1 MKTFCGRANPTTG
14 ALEWVEEDEDYD
26 YHQEIARSRYAD
38 MLHDKDRNMKYY
50 QGIRAAVS
58 RVKGR
63 GEKAIVLDIG
73 TGTGLLSMMAATAGA
88 DFCYAIEVFKPMAN
102 AAVKIVEKNGFRDK
116 IKVINKHST
125 EVTVGPDGDMQCR
138 ANILVTELF
147 DTELIG
153 EGALP
158 TYEHAHKYLVQEGC
172 EAVPHRATVYVQ
184 LVESRR
190 MWSWNKLFPVR
201 VEAEDGE
208 KIIVS
213 PSEMENCPGVP
224 SVCDIQLN
232 QMPSSD
238 FTILSEVVTMFSVDF
253 SKPVRSASTSY
264 RVQLEPVKSG
274 KAQIV
279 LSWWDIDMD
288 PSGTI
293 NCTMAPYW
301 VKPTSAFQWRDHW
314 MQCVYFLPHEEWV
327 LQGEKV
333 LLTACRDEYSVW
345 YTLRKAREEEE
356 NKADVRVESPVCRC
370 QAHLLW
376 NRPRF
381 GELNDQNRTRQYIK
395 SLMSV
400 LRTDSIC
407 LCISDGSL
415 LPVLAHYLGAEKVQ
429 YFLLGWFFFLPSV
442 LAWCFQTCHT
452 PVQSLFSDKQ
462 ERGSQCVEREVKLV
476 TLNTRKITVFT
487 LENSAVS
494 CSVMKKFFK
503 ANHLEDKIKI
513 VEARPEL
520 LTSSHLEDK
529 KISVLVGEPFFTTS
543 LLPWHNLYFW
553 YARTAVSEHL
563 ANDVTVLPQS
573 AALHMMVV
581 EFQDLW
587 RIRSPCGTC
596 EGFDVQTM
604 DDMIKNSLN
613 FRESKEAEPHPLWEY
628 PCKSLSDPQ
637 EVLLF
642 DFRKTVPQHCLSTEG
657 SVNLLRKGK
666 SHGAV
671 LWMEYHLTADIS
683 VSTGLMQI
691 SNEKGNCEWNPHCKQ
706 AVYFFSSVIESET
719 LAVLPTAVTYAINF
733 DTKTGEIA
741 MDFKLL

>member
-14 ALEWVEEDEDYD
+14 SMEWFEEDEDYD

-38 MLHDKDRNMKYY
+38 MLHDKDRNVKYY

-58 RVKGR
+58 RVKER

-73 TGTGLLSMMAATAGA
+73 TGTGLLSMMAASAGA
-88 DFCYAIEVFKPMAN
+88 DFCYAVEVFKPMAN
-102 AAVKIVEKNGFRDK
+102 AAVKIVEKNGFSDK

-158 TYEHAHKYLVQEGC
+158 TYEHAHKHLVQEGC

-184 LVESRR
+184 LVESKR

-201 VEAEDGE
+201 IEAEDGE

-232 QMPSSD
+232 QMPSGD
-238 FTILSEVVTMFSVDF
+238 FTILSD
-253 SKPVRSASTSY
+253 
-264 RVQLEPVKSG
+264 
-274 KAQIV
+274 V
-279 LSWWDIDMD
+279 LSLHTFMYIDASKSC
-288 PSGTI
+288 PFLLTSFLLLVYFS
-293 NCTMAPYW
+293 CTVHELIPK
-301 VKPTSAFQWRDHW
+301 VLFIKPFQWRDHW
-314 MQCVYFLPHEEWV
+314 MQCVYFLPNEEPV
-327 LQGEKV
+327 FQGENMY
-333 LLTACRDEYSVW
+333 LTAYRDEYSVW
-345 YTLRKAREEEE
+345 YKLQKAREE
-356 NKADVRVESPVCRC
+356 NKADVHVESPVCRC

-381 GELNDQNRTRQYIK
+381 GELNDQNRTCQYIK
-395 SLMSV
+395 SLTKV
-400 LRTDSIC
+400 LKTDSVC

-415 LPVLAHYLGAEKVQ
+415 LPVLAHYLGA
-429 YFLLGWFFFLPSV
+429 
-442 LAWCFQTCHT
+442 
-452 PVQSLFSDKQ
+452 KQ
-462 ERGSQCVEREVKLV
+462 
-476 TLNTRKITVFT
+476 VFT

-494 CSVMKKFFK
+494 CSVMGKFLK

-513 VEARPEL
+513 LEARPEL

-529 KISVLVGEPFFTTS
+529 KISVLLGEPFFTTS

-553 YARTAVSEHL
+553 YARTAVTRHL
-563 ANDVTVLPQS
+563 ASDVTVLPQS
-573 AALHMMVV
+573 ASLHVMIV

-637 EVLLF
+637 EVLIF
-642 DFRKTVPQHCLSTEG
+642 DFRRTVPQHCLSAEG
-657 SVNLLRKGK
+657 SLNLLRKGK

-683 VSTGLMQI
+683 ISTGLMQI
-691 SNEKGNCEWNPHCKQ
+691 SNDKGNCEWNPHCKQ

-719 LAVLPTAVTYAINF
+719 LTDLPSAVTYAINF
-733 DTKTGEIA
+733 NTKTGEIT

>member
-14 ALEWVEEDEDYD
+14 AMEWLEEDEDYD

-38 MLHDKDRNMKYY
+38 MLHDKDRNTKYY
-50 QGIRAAVS
+50 QGIRAAVC
-58 RVKGR
+58 RVKER
-63 GEKAIVLDIG
+63 GEKAVVLDIG
-73 TGTGLLSMMAATAGA
+73 TGTGLLSMMAASAGA

-102 AAVKIVEKNGFRDK
+102 AAVKIVEKNGFHDK

-125 EVTVGPDGDMQCR
+125 EVTVGPDGDMQHR

-190 MWSWNKLFPVR
+190 MWAWNKLFPIHVK
-201 VEAEDGE
+201 AEDGE

-238 FTILSEVVTMFSVDF
+238 FTVLSDVVTMFSVDF
-253 SKPVRSASTSY
+253 SKPVRSASTCY

-288 PSGTI
+288 PSGMI

-314 MQCVYFLPHEEWV
+314 MQCVYFLPCEEPV
-327 LQGEKV
+327 LQGEK
-333 LLTACRDEYSVW
+333 LYLTACRDAYSVW
-345 YTLRKAREEEE
+345 YKLQKDRGEEE
-356 NKADVRVESPVCRC
+356 NKADVHVETPVCRC

-395 SLMSV
+395 SLKTI
-400 LRTDSIC
+400 LKTDSVC

-415 LPVLAHYLGAEKVQ
+415 LPVLAHYLGA
-429 YFLLGWFFFLPSV
+429 
-442 LAWCFQTCHT
+442 
-452 PVQSLFSDKQ
+452 KQ
-462 ERGSQCVEREVKLV
+462 
-476 TLNTRKITVFT
+476 
-487 LENSAVS
+487 
-494 CSVMKKFFK
+494 FFK

-513 VEARPEL
+513 IEARPEL

-529 KISVLVGEPFFTTS
+529 KISVLVGEPFFTTT

-553 YARTAVSEHL
+553 YARTAVATHL
-563 ANDVTVLPQS
+563 TSNVTVLPQ
-573 AALHMMVV
+573 AASLHMIIV

-604 DDMIKNSLN
+604 DDMINNSLN

-628 PCKSLSDPQ
+628 PCKALSDPQ
-637 EVLLF
+637 EVLTF
-642 DFRKTVPQHCLSTEG
+642 DFRKTVPQQCLSTEG
-657 SVNLLRKGK
+657 SVDLVRKGK

-671 LWMEYHLTADIS
+671 LWMEYHLAADIF
-683 VSTGLMQI
+683 VSTGLMQM

-719 LAVLPTAVTYAINF
+719 LSDLPSTVMYAINF
-733 DTKTGEIA
+733 EPKTGEIA
-741 MDFKLL
+741 MDFKL

>member
-14 ALEWVEEDEDYD
+14 SMEWLEEGEDYD

-38 MLHDKDRNMKYY
+38 MLHDKDRNVKYY

-58 RVKGR
+58 RVKER

-73 TGTGLLSMMAATAGA
+73 TGTGLLSMMAASAGA

-102 AAVKIVEKNGFRDK
+102 AAVKIVEKNGFSDK

-184 LVESRR
+184 LVESKR
-190 MWSWNKLFPVR
+190 MWSWKKLFPVH

-208 KIIVS
+208 KILVP

-238 FTILSEVVTMFSVDF
+238 FTTLSDVMTMFSVDF
-253 SKPVRSASTSY
+253 SKPVQSAPTYY
-264 RVQLEPVKSG
+264 RVRLEPVKSG

-288 PSGTI
+288 PSGMI

-301 VKPTSAFQWRDHW
+301 VKPTSALQWRDHW
-314 MQCVYFLPHEEWV
+314 MQCVYFLPNEEPV
-327 LQGEKV
+327 LQGEK
-333 LLTACRDEYSVW
+333 LYLTACRDEYSVW
-345 YTLRKAREEEE
+345 YNLQKAREGENKADEEE
-356 NKADVRVESPVCRC
+356 LKADVRVESPVCRC
-370 QAHLLW
+370 RAHLLW
-376 NRPRF
+376 NRPRI
-381 GELNDQNRTRQYIK
+381 GELNDQKRTCQYIE
-395 SLMSV
+395 SLRKVLKIDSV
-400 LRTDSIC
+400 C

-415 LPVLAHYLGAEKVQ
+415 LPVLAHYLGAKQVQ
-429 YFLLGWFFFLPSV
+429 YFPSRID
-442 LAWCFQTCHT
+442 LYHPHELWQA
-452 PVQSLFSDKQ
+452 
-462 ERGSQCVEREVKLV
+462 
-476 TLNTRKITVFT
+476 
-487 LENSAVS
+487 
-494 CSVMKKFFK
+494 FFK

-513 VEARPEL
+513 IEARPEL
-520 LTSSHLEDK
+520 LKPSHLEDK

-553 YARTAVSEHL
+553 YARTAVSTHL
-563 ANDVTVLPQS
+563 ASNVTVLPQS
-573 AALHMMVV
+573 ASLHMMIV

-587 RIRSPCGTC
+587 RIRSPCGIC

-604 DDMIKNSLN
+604 DDMIKDSLN

-637 EVLLF
+637 EVLTF
-642 DFRKTVPQHCLSTEG
+642 DFTKTVPQHCLSTEG
-657 SVNLLRKGK
+657 SVKLLRKGR

-671 LWMEYHLTADIS
+671 LWMEYHLAADIS
-683 VSTGLMQI
+683 VSTGLTKM

-706 AVYFFSSVIESET
+706 AVYFFSSVIESEI
-719 LAVLPTAVTYAINF
+719 LSDPTAVTYAINF

-741 MDFKLL
+741 MDFKL

>member
-1 MKTFCGRANPTTG
+1 MKIFCGRANPTTG
-14 ALEWVEEDEDYD
+14 SMEWLEEGEDYD
-26 YHQEIARSRYAD
+26 YHQEIARYAWKNS
-38 MLHDKDRNMKYY
+38 LNVKYY

-58 RVKGR
+58 RVKER

-73 TGTGLLSMMAATAGA
+73 TGTGLLSMMAASAGA

-102 AAVKIVEKNGFRDK
+102 AAVKIVEKNGFSDK

-158 TYEHAHKYLVQEGC
+158 SYEHAHKYLVQEGC
-172 EAVPHRATVYVQ
+172 EAVPHRATVYAQ

-190 MWSWNKLFPVR
+190 MWSWKKLFPVH

-208 KIIVS
+208 KIIIP

-238 FTILSEVVTMFSVDF
+238 FSTLSDVVTVFSVDF
-253 SKPVRSASTSY
+253 SKPVQSASTYY

-288 PSGTI
+288 PLGMI

-301 VKPTSAFQWRDHW
+301 VKPTSALQWRDHW
-314 MQCVYFLPHEEWV
+314 MQCVYFLPREEPV
-327 LQGEKV
+327 VQGEK
-333 LLTACRDEYSVW
+333 LYLTACRDEYSVW
-345 YTLRKAREEEE
+345 YNLGRTKQHKAG
-356 NKADVRVESPVCRC
+356 VCVESPVCRC
-370 QAHLLW
+370 RAHLLW
-376 NRPRF
+376 NRPRL
-381 GELNDQNRTRQYIK
+381 GELNDQNRTQQYVRALRK
-395 SLMSV
+395 V
-400 LRTDSIC
+400 LKTDSVC

-415 LPVLAHYLGAEKVQ
+415 LPMLAQYLGA
-429 YFLLGWFFFLPSV
+429 
-442 LAWCFQTCHT
+442 
-452 PVQSLFSDKQ
+452 KQ
-462 ERGSQCVEREVKLV
+462 
-476 TLNTRKITVFT
+476 VFT
-487 LENSAVS
+487 LENSGVS
-494 CSVMKKFFK
+494 CSVMEKFLK
-503 ANHLEDKIKI
+503 ANHLEDQIKI

-520 LTSSHLEDK
+520 LKPSHLEDK

-553 YARTAVSEHL
+553 YARTAVSTHL
-563 ANDVTVLPQS
+563 ASNVTVLPQS
-573 AALHMMVV
+573 AALHMMIV
-581 EFQDLW
+581 EFQD
-587 RIRSPCGTC
+587 
-596 EGFDVQTM
+596 
-604 DDMIKNSLN
+604 SLN

-628 PCKSLSDPQ
+628 PCRSLSAPQ
-637 EVLLF
+637 EVLTF
-642 DFRKTVPQHCLSTEG
+642 DFTEAVPQHSLSTEG
-657 SVNLLRKGK
+657 SVKLLRKGK

-671 LWMEYHLTADIS
+671 LWMEYHLAADIS
-683 VSTGLMQI
+683 VSTGLIQM

-706 AVYFFSSVIESET
+706 AVYFFSSVIESEI
-719 LAVLPTAVTYAINF
+719 LSDPTAVTYAINF

>member
-14 ALEWVEEDEDYD
+14 AMEWLEEDENYD

-38 MLHDKDRNMKYY
+38 MLHDKDR
-50 QGIRAAVS
+50 
-58 RVKGR
+58 
-63 GEKAIVLDIG
+63 
-73 TGTGLLSMMAATAGA
+73 
-88 DFCYAIEVFKPMAN
+88 VFKPMAN

-184 LVESRR
+184 LVESKR
-190 MWSWNKLFPVR
+190 MWSWNKLFPVH

-232 QMPSSD
+232 QMPSRD
-238 FTILSEVVTMFSVDF
+238 FTILSDVVTMFSVDF
-253 SKPVRSASTSY
+253 SKPVRSASTYY

-288 PSGTI
+288 PSGMI

-301 VKPTSAFQWRDHW
+301 VKSTSAFQWRDHW
-314 MQCVYFLPHEEWV
+314 MQCVYFLPNEEPV

-333 LLTACRDEYSVW
+333 YLTACRDEYSVW
-345 YTLRKAREEEE
+345 YTLQKASPE
-356 NKADVRVESPVCRC
+356 NKAAISVESPVCRC

-381 GELNDQNRTRQYIK
+381 GQLNDQNRTSQYIK
-395 SLMSV
+395 SLMKV
-400 LRTDSIC
+400 LKTDSVC

-415 LPVLAHYLGAEKVQ
+415 LPVLAHYLGA
-429 YFLLGWFFFLPSV
+429 
-442 LAWCFQTCHT
+442 
-452 PVQSLFSDKQ
+452 KQ
-462 ERGSQCVEREVKLV
+462 
-476 TLNTRKITVFT
+476 VFT
-487 LENSAVS
+487 LENSSVS
-494 CSVMKKFFK
+494 RSVMEKFFK

-513 VEARPEL
+513 IEARPEL

-553 YARTAVSEHL
+553 YARTAVTSHL
-563 ANDVTVLPQS
+563 ASNVTVLPQS
-573 AALHMMVV
+573 ASLHMMIV

-637 EVLLF
+637 EVLTF
-642 DFRKTVPQHCLSTEG
+642 DFRKTVPQHSLSTEG

-671 LWMEYHLTADIS
+671 LWMEYHLAADIS
-683 VSTGLMQI
+683 VSTGLLQI

-719 LAVLPTAVTYAINF
+719 LSDIPSAVTYAINF
-733 DTKTGEIA
+733 NTKTGDIA

>member
-14 ALEWVEEDEDYD
+14 SMEWLEEGEDYD

-38 MLHDKDRNMKYY
+38 MLHDKDRNVKYY

-58 RVKGR
+58 RVKAR

-73 TGTGLLSMMAATAGA
+73 TGTGLLSMMAASAGA
-88 DFCYAIEVFKPMAN
+88 DFCYAVEVFKPMAN
-102 AAVKIVEKNGFRDK
+102 AAVKIVEKNGFSDK

-184 LVESRR
+184 LVESKR
-190 MWSWNKLFPVR
+190 MWSWKKLFPVH

-208 KIIVS
+208 KIIVP
-213 PSEMENCPGVP
+213 PSEMENCPGVS

-238 FTILSEVVTMFSVDF
+238 FTALSDVVTMFSVDF
-253 SKPVRSASTSY
+253 SKPVQSASTCY

-274 KAQIV
+274 KAQVV

-301 VKPTSAFQWRDHW
+301 VKPTSALQWRDHW
-314 MQCVYFLPHEEWV
+314 MQCVYFLPNEEPV
-327 LQGEKV
+327 LQGEK
-333 LLTACRDEYSVW
+333 LYLTACRDEYSVW
-345 YTLRKAREEEE
+345 YSLQKAREGEAEADEEE
-356 NKADVRVESPVCRC
+356 AKAAVGVESPVCRC
-370 QAHLLW
+370 RAHLLW
-376 NRPRF
+376 NRPRL
-381 GELNDQNRTRQYIK
+381 GELNEQSRTGQY
-395 SLMSV
+395 SQALREV
-400 LRTDSIC
+400 LKTDSVC

-415 LPVLAHYLGAEKVQ
+415 LPVLAHYLGAKQVQ
-429 YFLLGWFFFLPSV
+429 YFILFFR
-442 LAWCFQTCHT
+442 
-452 PVQSLFSDKQ
+452 SLHFS
-462 ERGSQCVEREVKLV
+462 LV
-476 TLNTRKITVFT
+476 
-487 LENSAVS
+487 
-494 CSVMKKFFK
+494 FK
-503 ANHLEDKIKI
+503 ANNLEDKIKI
-513 VEARPEL
+513 IEARPEL
-520 LTSSHLEDK
+520 LKPSHLEDK
-529 KISVLVGEPFFTTS
+529 KVSVLVGEPFFTTS

-553 YARTAVSEHL
+553 YARTAVSSHL
-563 ANDVTVLPQS
+563 ASNVTVLPHS
-573 AALHMMVV
+573 ASLHMMIV

-604 DDMIKNSLN
+604 DDMINDSLN

-637 EVLLF
+637 EVLTF
-642 DFRKTVPQHCLSTEG
+642 DFTKTVPQHCLSTEG

-671 LWMEYHLTADIS
+671 LWMEYHLAADIS
-683 VSTGLMQI
+683 ISTGLVQI

-706 AVYFFSSVIESET
+706 AVYFFSSVTESET
-719 LAVLPTAVTYAINF
+719 LSDPTAVTYAINF

-741 MDFKLL
+741 MYFKL

>member
-14 ALEWVEEDEDYD
+14 AMEWLEEDENYD

-38 MLHDKDRNMKYY
+38 MLHDKDRNTKYY

-58 RVKGR
+58 RVKER

-73 TGTGLLSMMAATAGA
+73 TGTGLLSMMAASAGA

-184 LVESRR
+184 LVESKR
-190 MWSWNKLFPVR
+190 MWSWNKLFPVH

-238 FTILSEVVTMFSVDF
+238 FTILSDVVTMFSVDF
-253 SKPVRSASTSY
+253 SKPVRSASTYY

-288 PSGTI
+288 PSGMI
-293 NCTMAPYW
+293 SCTMAPYW
-301 VKPTSAFQWRDHW
+301 VKSTSAFQWRDHW
-314 MQCVYFLPHEEWV
+314 MQCVYFLPNEEPV

-333 LLTACRDEYSVW
+333 YLTACRDQYSVW
-345 YTLRKAREEEE
+345 YKLEKARGDEE

-381 GELNDQNRTRQYIK
+381 GELNDQNRTQQYVK
-395 SLMSV
+395 SLMKV
-400 LRTDSIC
+400 LKTDSVC

-415 LPVLAHYLGAEKVQ
+415 LPVLAHYLGA
-429 YFLLGWFFFLPSV
+429 
-442 LAWCFQTCHT
+442 
-452 PVQSLFSDKQ
+452 KQ
-462 ERGSQCVEREVKLV
+462 
-476 TLNTRKITVFT
+476 VFT

-494 CSVMKKFFK
+494 CSVMEKFFK

-513 VEARPEL
+513 IEARPEL

-553 YARTAVSEHL
+553 YARTAVTSHL
-563 ANDVTVLPQS
+563 TSNVTVLPQS
-573 AALHMMVV
+573 ASLHMMIV

-604 DDMIKNSLN
+604 DDMINNSLN

-637 EVLLF
+637 KVLTF

-671 LWMEYHLTADIS
+671 LWMEYHLAADIS
-683 VSTGLMQI
+683 VNTGLMQI

-719 LAVLPTAVTYAINF
+719 LSDLPSTVTYAINF

>member
-14 ALEWVEEDEDYD
+14 SMEWLEEGEDYD

-38 MLHDKDRNMKYY
+38 MLHDKDRNVKYY

-58 RVKGR
+58 RVKER

-73 TGTGLLSMMAATAGA
+73 TGTGLLSMMAASAGA

-102 AAVKIVEKNGFRDK
+102 AAVKIVEKNGFSDK

-190 MWSWNKLFPVR
+190 MWSWKKLFPVH

-208 KIIVS
+208 KILVP
-213 PSEMENCPGVP
+213 PSEMENCPGLP

-238 FTILSEVVTMFSVDF
+238 FSTLSDVVKMFSVDF
-253 SKPVRSASTSY
+253 SKPVQSASTCY

-288 PSGTI
+288 PSGMI
-293 NCTMAPYW
+293 NCSMAPYW
-301 VKPTSAFQWRDHW
+301 VKPTSALQWRDHW
-314 MQCVYFLPHEEWV
+314 MQCVYFLPREEPV
-327 LQGEKV
+327 LQGEK
-333 LLTACRDEYSVW
+333 LSLTACRDEYSVW
-345 YTLRKAREEEE
+345 YNLQKARADEEEQ
-356 NKADVRVESPVCRC
+356 KADVCVGSPVCRC
-370 QAHLLW
+370 RAHLLW

-381 GELNDQNRTRQYIK
+381 GELNDQSRTRQYIK
-395 SLMSV
+395 SLRKV
-400 LRTDSIC
+400 LKTDSIC

-415 LPVLAHYLGAEKVQ
+415 LPVLAHYLGAKQVQ
-429 YFLLGWFFFLPSV
+429 CMQPSRID
-442 LAWCFQTCHT
+442 LYH
-452 PVQSLFSDKQ
+452 PH
-462 ERGSQCVEREVKLV
+462 KLMAG
-476 TLNTRKITVFT
+476 TN
-487 LENSAVS
+487 N
-494 CSVMKKFFK
+494 
-503 ANHLEDKIKI
+503 LEDKIKI
-513 VEARPEL
+513 IEARPEL
-520 LTSSHLEDK
+520 LKPSHLEDK

-553 YARTAVSEHL
+553 YARTAVSSHL
-563 ANDVTVLPQS
+563 ASNVTVLPQS
-573 AALHMMVV
+573 ASLHMMIV

-587 RIRSPCGTC
+587 RIRSPCGIC
-596 EGFDVQTM
+596 EGFDVRTM
-604 DDMIKNSLN
+604 DDMIKDSLN

-628 PCKSLSDPQ
+628 PCKSLSEPQ
-637 EVLLF
+637 EVLTF
-642 DFRKTVPQHCLSTEG
+642 DFTKTVPEHCLSTEG
-657 SVNLLRKGK
+657 SVKLLRKGK

-683 VSTGLMQI
+683 VSTGLMQL

-706 AVYFFSSVIESET
+706 GVYFFSSVIESEI
-719 LAVLPTAVTYAINF
+719 LSDPTAVEYAMNF

-741 MDFKLL
+741 MDFKL

>member
-14 ALEWVEEDEDYD
+14 AMEWLEEDEDYD

-38 MLHDKDRNMKYY
+38 MLHDKDRNVKYY

-58 RVKGR
+58 RVKER

-73 TGTGLLSMMAATAGA
+73 TGTGLLSMMAASAGA

-102 AAVKIVEKNGFRDK
+102 AAVKIVEKNGFSDK

-158 TYEHAHKYLVQEGC
+158 TYEHAHEHLVQEGC

-184 LVESRR
+184 LAESKR

-208 KIIVS
+208 KVIVS

-238 FTILSEVVTMFSVDF
+238 FTILSDVVVMFSVDF
-253 SKPVRSASTSY
+253 SKPVRSASAYY

-279 LSWWDIDMD
+279 LSWWDMDMD
-288 PSGTI
+288 PSGKI

-314 MQCVYFLPHEEWV
+314 MQCVYFLPNEEPV
-327 LQGEKV
+327 FQGENV
-333 LLTACRDEYSVW
+333 YLTAYRDEYSVW
-345 YTLRKAREEEE
+345 YKLQKAREEE
-356 NKADVRVESPVCRC
+356 NKADVRVDSPVCRC

-381 GELNDQNRTRQYIK
+381 GELNDQNRTRQYIN
-395 SLMSV
+395 SLTKV
-400 LRTDSIC
+400 LKTDSVC

-415 LPVLAHYLGAEKVQ
+415 LPVLAHYLGAKQVQ
-429 YFLLGWFFFLPSV
+429 YFFLIVFFCFFFFL
-442 LAWCFQTCHT
+442 
-452 PVQSLFSDKQ
+452 
-462 ERGSQCVEREVKLV
+462 
-476 TLNTRKITVFT
+476 
-487 LENSAVS
+487 
-494 CSVMKKFFK
+494 KFLK

-520 LTSSHLEDK
+520 LTPSHLEDRK
-529 KISVLVGEPFFTTS
+529 VCNILLGEPFFTTS

-553 YARTAVSEHL
+553 YARTAVNKHL
-563 ANDVTVLPQS
+563 ASDATVLPQS
-573 AALHMMVV
+573 ASLHVMIV

-587 RIRSPCGTC
+587 RIRSPCGSC
-596 EGFDVQTM
+596 EGFDVRTM

-637 EVLLF
+637 EVLIF
-642 DFRKTVPQHCLSTEG
+642 DFRRTVPQHCLSTEG
-657 SVNLLRKGK
+657 SVNLLRVNAKIIVFFFFFPLY
-666 SHGAV
+666 GAV

-691 SNEKGNCEWNPHCKQ
+691 SNDKGNCEWNPHCKQ

-719 LAVLPTAVTYAINF
+719 LTDLPSAVTYAIHF
-733 DTKTGEIA
+733 DTKTGEIT
-741 MDFKLL
+741 MDFKL

>member
-14 ALEWVEEDEDYD
+14 SMEWLEEAEDYD

-38 MLHDKDRNMKYY
+38 MLHDKDRNVKYY
-50 QGIRAAVS
+50 EGIRAAVS
-58 RVKGR
+58 RVKER

-73 TGTGLLSMMAATAGA
+73 TGTGLLSMMAASAGA

-102 AAVKIVEKNGFRDK
+102 AAVKIVEKNGFSDK

-125 EVTVGPDGDMQCR
+125 EVTVGPDGDMECR

-184 LVESRR
+184 LVESKR
-190 MWSWNKLFPVR
+190 MWSWNKLFPIH

-208 KIIVS
+208 KMIVP

-238 FTILSEVVTMFSVDF
+238 FTTLSEVVTMFSVDF
-253 SKPVRSASTSY
+253 SKPVQSASTCY

-288 PSGTI
+288 PSGMI
-293 NCTMAPYW
+293 NCSMAPYW
-301 VKPTSAFQWRDHW
+301 VKPTSTLQWRDHW
-314 MQCVYFLPHEEWV
+314 MQCVYFLPNEEPV

-333 LLTACRDEYSVW
+333 CLTACRDEYSVW
-345 YTLRKAREEEE
+345 YKLQKAREEE
-356 NKADVRVESPVCRC
+356 NKGAVRVESPVCRC
-370 QAHLLW
+370 HAHLLW

-381 GELNDQNRTRQYIK
+381 GELNDQTRTRQYIK
-395 SLMSV
+395 ALRKVLNTESV
-400 LRTDSIC
+400 C

-415 LPVLAHYLGAEKVQ
+415 LPVLAHCLGAKQVQ
-429 YFLLGWFFFLPSV
+429 YLFLVFRSV
-442 LAWCFQTCHT
+442 QCSLAYSSH
-452 PVQSLFSDKQ
+452 L
-462 ERGSQCVEREVKLV
+462 
-476 TLNTRKITVFT
+476 
-487 LENSAVS
+487 
-494 CSVMKKFFK
+494 FK
-503 ANHLEDKIKI
+503 ANHLEDKIKVI
-513 VEARPEL
+513 EARPEL
-520 LTSSHLEDK
+520 LKPSHFEDK
-529 KISVLVGEPFFTTS
+529 KISVLVGEPFFNTS

-553 YARTAVSEHL
+553 YARTAVTSHL
-563 ANDVTVLPQS
+563 TSSVTVLPQS
-573 AALHMMVV
+573 ASLHMMVV

-587 RIRSPCGTC
+587 RIRSPCGIC

-604 DDMIKNSLN
+604 DDMIQDSLN

-637 EVLLF
+637 EVLTF
-642 DFRKTVPQHCLSTEG
+642 DFTKTVPQHCLSAEG
-657 SVNLLRKGK
+657 SVNLLRKGR

-671 LWMEYHLTADIS
+671 LWMEYHLDADIS
-683 VSTGLMQI
+683 ISTGLIQI

-719 LAVLPTAVTYAINF
+719 LSDPGAITYAISF

-741 MDFKLL
+741 MDFKL

>member
-1 MKTFCGRANPTTG
+1 MTLFLKFEKQLRSSRNMSVICAFMGHVGPVALVRDTEAAIEDLSGLLCFAVCSILTG
-14 ALEWVEEDEDYD
+14 FFFYC
-26 YHQEIARSRYAD
+26 RSRYAD
-38 MLHDKDRNMKYY
+38 MLHDKDRNEKYY

-58 RVKGR
+58 RVKER

-73 TGTGLLSMMAATAGA
+73 TGTGLLSMMAASSGA
-88 DFCYAIEVFKPMAN
+88 DFCYAVEVFKPMAN
-102 AAVKIVEKNGFRDK
+102 AAVKIVEKNGFHDK

-184 LVESRR
+184 LVESKR
-190 MWSWNKLFPVR
+190 MWAWNKLFPVH

-208 KIIVS
+208 KIIVP

-238 FTILSEVVTMFSVDF
+238 FTVLSDVVTMFSVDF
-253 SKPVRSASTSY
+253 NKPVRSASTYY
-264 RVQLEPVKSG
+264 RVQLEPIKSG

-288 PSGTI
+288 PSGMI

-301 VKPTSAFQWRDHW
+301 VKHTSAFQWRDHW
-314 MQCVYFLPHEEWV
+314 MQCVYFLPNEEPV
-327 LQGEKV
+327 LQGEK
-333 LLTACRDEYSVW
+333 LYLIASRDEYSLW
-345 YTLRKAREEEE
+345 YKLQKARGEEES
-356 NKADVRVESPVCRC
+356 KADVLLESPVCRC

-381 GELNDQNRTRQYIK
+381 GQLNDKNRTLQYVK
-395 SLMSV
+395 SLMKV
-400 LRTDSIC
+400 LKTDSVC

-415 LPVLAHYLGAEKVQ
+415 LPVLAQYLGA
-429 YFLLGWFFFLPSV
+429 
-442 LAWCFQTCHT
+442 
-452 PVQSLFSDKQ
+452 KQ
-462 ERGSQCVEREVKLV
+462 
-476 TLNTRKITVFT
+476 VFT

-494 CSVMKKFFK
+494 CSVMEKFLK

-513 VEARPEL
+513 IEARPEL

-529 KISVLVGEPFFTTS
+529 KISVLVGEPFFATS

-553 YARTAVSEHL
+553 YARTAVTDHL
-563 ANDVTVLPQS
+563 TSDVTILPQS
-573 AALHMMVV
+573 ASLHMMIV

-604 DDMIKNSLN
+604 DDMINNSLN
-613 FRESKEAEPHPLWEY
+613 YRESKEAEPHPLWEY

-637 EVLLF
+637 EVLTF
-642 DFRKTVPQHCLSTEG
+642 DFRKTVPQHCFSTEG
-657 SVNLLRKGK
+657 SVSLLRKGK

-671 LWMEYHLTADIS
+671 LWMEYYLAADIS
-683 VSTGLMQI
+683 VSTGLVQI

-719 LAVLPTAVTYAINF
+719 LSDLPSAVAYAINF

-741 MDFKLL
+741 MDFKLFSFNEVRGMP

>member
-14 ALEWVEEDEDYD
+14 SMEWLEEGEDYD

-38 MLHDKDRNMKYY
+38 MLHDKDRNVKYY

-58 RVKGR
+58 RVKER

-73 TGTGLLSMMAATAGA
+73 TGTGLLSMMAASAGA
-88 DFCYAIEVFKPMAN
+88 DFCYAVEVFKPMAN
-102 AAVKIVEKNGFRDK
+102 AAVKIVEKNGFSDK
-116 IKVINKHST
+116 IKIINKHST

-184 LVESRR
+184 LVESKR
-190 MWSWNKLFPVR
+190 MWSWKKLFPVH

-208 KIIVS
+208 KILVP

-238 FTILSEVVTMFSVDF
+238 FTTLSDVVTMFSVDF
-253 SKPVRSASTSY
+253 SKPVQSAPTYY

-288 PSGTI
+288 PSGMI
-293 NCTMAPYW
+293 NCTMAPHW
-301 VKPTSAFQWRDHW
+301 VKRTSALQWRDHW
-314 MQCVYFLPHEEWV
+314 MQCVYFLPNEEPV
-327 LQGEKV
+327 LQGEKL
-333 LLTACRDEYSVW
+333 LLTAWRDEYSVW
-345 YTLRKAREEEE
+345 YNLQKAREEE
-356 NKADVRVESPVCRC
+356 NKAAEEEHKGDAHVESPVCRC
-370 QAHLLW
+370 RAHLLW

-381 GELNDQNRTRQYIK
+381 GELNDQNRTHQYIK
-395 SLMSV
+395 ALRKV
-400 LRTDSIC
+400 LKTDSVC

-415 LPVLAHYLGAEKVQ
+415 LPVLAHYLGAKQVQ
-429 YFLLGWFFFLPSV
+429 YFVLFFSSLHF
-442 LAWCFQTCHT
+442 
-452 PVQSLFSDKQ
+452 SLFY
-462 ERGSQCVEREVKLV
+462 
-476 TLNTRKITVFT
+476 
-487 LENSAVS
+487 
-494 CSVMKKFFK
+494 K
-503 ANHLEDKIKI
+503 ANNLEDKIKI
-513 VEARPEL
+513 IEARPEL
-520 LTSSHLEDK
+520 LKPYHLEDK

-553 YARTAVSEHL
+553 YARTAVSAHL
-563 ANDVTVLPQS
+563 ASNVTVLPQS
-573 AALHMMVV
+573 ASLHMMIV

-637 EVLLF
+637 EVLTF
-642 DFRKTVPQHCLSTEG
+642 DFTKAVPQHCLSTEG

-671 LWMEYHLTADIS
+671 LWMEYHLAADIS
-683 VSTGLMQI
+683 VSTGLVQI

-706 AVYFFSSVIESET
+706 AVYFFSSVIELEILSD
-719 LAVLPTAVTYAINF
+719 PTAVTYAINF

-741 MDFKLL
+741 LDFKL

>member
-14 ALEWVEEDEDYD
+14 SMEWLEEGEDYD

-38 MLHDKDRNMKYY
+38 MLHDKDRNVKYY

-58 RVKGR
+58 RVKER

-73 TGTGLLSMMAATAGA
+73 TGTGLLSMMAASAGA

-102 AAVKIVEKNGFRDK
+102 AAVKIVEKNGFSDK

-158 TYEHAHKYLVQEGC
+158 TYEHAHKYLIQEGC

-190 MWSWNKLFPVR
+190 MWSWKKLFPIH

-208 KIIVS
+208 KILVP
-213 PSEMENCPGVP
+213 PSEMENCPGLP

-232 QMPSSD
+232 QMPLSD
-238 FTILSEVVTMFSVDF
+238 FSTLSDVVKMFSVDF
-253 SKPVRSASTSY
+253 SKPVQSASTCY

-288 PSGTI
+288 PSGMI
-293 NCTMAPYW
+293 NCSMAPYW
-301 VKPTSAFQWRDHW
+301 VKPTSALQWRDHW
-314 MQCVYFLPHEEWV
+314 MQCVYFLPHEEPV
-327 LQGEKV
+327 LQGEK
-333 LLTACRDEYSVW
+333 LYLTACRDEYSVW
-345 YTLRKAREEEE
+345 YNLQKTRADEEEH
-356 NKADVRVESPVCRC
+356 KADVCVESPVCRC
-370 QAHLLW
+370 RAHLLW

-381 GELNDQNRTRQYIK
+381 GELNDQSRTRQYIK
-395 SLMSV
+395 SLRKV
-400 LRTDSIC
+400 LTTDSVC

-415 LPVLAHYLGAEKVQ
+415 LPMLAHYLGAKQVQ
-429 YFLLGWFFFLPSV
+429 CMQPSRID
-442 LAWCFQTCHT
+442 LYHPHELMAGT
-452 PVQSLFSDKQ
+452 
-462 ERGSQCVEREVKLV
+462 
-476 TLNTRKITVFT
+476 N
-487 LENSAVS
+487 N
-494 CSVMKKFFK
+494 
-503 ANHLEDKIKI
+503 LEDKIKI
-513 VEARPEL
+513 IEARPEL
-520 LTSSHLEDK
+520 LKPSHLEDK

-553 YARTAVSEHL
+553 YARTAVSSHL
-563 ANDVTVLPQS
+563 ASNVTVLPQS
-573 AALHMMVV
+573 ASLHMMIV

-587 RIRSPCGTC
+587 RIRSPCGIC
-596 EGFDVQTM
+596 EGFDVRTM
-604 DDMIKNSLN
+604 DDMIKDSLN

-628 PCKSLSDPQ
+628 PCKSLSEPQ
-637 EVLLF
+637 EVLTF
-642 DFRKTVPQHCLSTEG
+642 DFTKTVPEHCLSTEG
-657 SVNLLRKGK
+657 SVKLLRKGK

-683 VSTGLMQI
+683 VSTGLVQL

-706 AVYFFSSVIESET
+706 GVYFFSSVIESEI
-719 LAVLPTAVTYAINF
+719 LSDPTAVEYAMNF

-741 MDFKLL
+741 MDFKL

>member
-1 MKTFCGRANPTTG
+1 
-14 ALEWVEEDEDYD
+14 
-26 YHQEIARSRYAD
+26 
-38 MLHDKDRNMKYY
+38 
-50 QGIRAAVS
+50 
-58 RVKGR
+58 
-63 GEKAIVLDIG
+63 
-73 TGTGLLSMMAATAGA
+73 
-88 DFCYAIEVFKPMAN
+88 
-102 AAVKIVEKNGFRDK
+102 
-116 IKVINKHST
+116 
-125 EVTVGPDGDMQCR
+125 MQCR

-158 TYEHAHKYLVQEGC
+158 SYEHAHKYLVQEGC

-184 LVESRR
+184 LVESKR
-190 MWSWNKLFPVR
+190 MWSWNKLFPVH
-201 VEAEDGE
+201 VDAEDGE

-213 PSEMENCPGVP
+213 PPEMENCPGVP

-238 FTILSEVVTMFSVDF
+238 FTILSDVVTMFSVDF
-253 SKPVRSASTSY
+253 SKPVRSASTCY
-264 RVQLEPVKSG
+264 RVHLEPVKSG

-288 PSGTI
+288 RAGKI

-301 VKPTSAFQWRDHW
+301 VKSTSALQWRDHW
-314 MQCVYFLPHEEWV
+314 MQCVYFLPNEEPI

-333 LLTACRDEYSVW
+333 CLTACRDEYSLW
-345 YTLRKAREEEE
+345 YKLQKAREEEE
-356 NKADVRVESPVCRC
+356 NRADVRVDSPVCRC

-381 GELNDQNRTRQYIK
+381 GELNDQKRTHQYIK
-395 SLMSV
+395 ALTKVLKKDSV
-400 LRTDSIC
+400 C

-415 LPVLAHYLGAEKVQ
+415 LPMLAHHLGA
-429 YFLLGWFFFLPSV
+429 
-442 LAWCFQTCHT
+442 
-452 PVQSLFSDKQ
+452 KQ
-462 ERGSQCVEREVKLV
+462 
-476 TLNTRKITVFT
+476 VFT
-487 LENSAVS
+487 VENSAVS
-494 CSVMKKFFK
+494 CSVMQKFFK
-503 ANHLEDKIKI
+503 ANNLEDKIKI
-513 VEARPEL
+513 IEARPES
-520 LTSSHLEDK
+520 LTSSHLEGQ

-553 YARTAVSEHL
+553 YARTAVTSHL
-563 ANDVTVLPQS
+563 TSDATVLPQ
-573 AALHMMVV
+573 AASLHMMIV

-596 EGFDVQTM
+596 EGFDVRTM
-604 DDMIKNSLN
+604 DDMISNSLN

-637 EVLLF
+637 EVLTF
-642 DFRKTVPQHCLSTEG
+642 DFSKTVPQDCLSAEG
-657 SVNLLRKGK
+657 SVNLLRKGT

-671 LWMEYHLTADIS
+671 LWMEYHLTAGIS
-683 VSTGLMQI
+683 VNTGLMQI

-719 LAVLPTAVTYAINF
+719 LTDLPSVVSYAISF

>member
-14 ALEWVEEDEDYD
+14 AMEWLEEDENYD

-38 MLHDKDRNMKYY
+38 MLHDKDRNVKYY

-58 RVKGR
+58 RVKER

-73 TGTGLLSMMAATAGA
+73 TGTGLLSMMAASAGA
-88 DFCYAIEVFKPMAN
+88 DFCYAVEVFKPMAN

-184 LVESRR
+184 LVESKR
-190 MWSWNKLFPVR
+190 MWSWNKLFPVH

-232 QMPSSD
+232 QMSSSD
-238 FTILSEVVTMFSVDF
+238 FTILSDVVTMFSVDF
-253 SKPVRSASTSY
+253 SKPVRSASTYY

-288 PSGTI
+288 PSGMI

-301 VKPTSAFQWRDHW
+301 VKSTSAFQWRDHW
-314 MQCVYFLPHEEWV
+314 MQCVYFLPNEEPV
-327 LQGEKV
+327 LQGEK
-333 LLTACRDEYSVW
+333 LHLTACRDEYSVW
-345 YTLRKAREEEE
+345 YKLQKARGEEE

-395 SLMSV
+395 SLTKV
-400 LRTDSIC
+400 LKTDSVC

-415 LPVLAHYLGAEKVQ
+415 LPVLAHYLGAKQVQ
-429 YFLLGWFFFLPSV
+429 
-442 LAWCFQTCHT
+442 
-452 PVQSLFSDKQ
+452 
-462 ERGSQCVEREVKLV
+462 
-476 TLNTRKITVFT
+476 
-487 LENSAVS
+487 
-494 CSVMKKFFK
+494 
-503 ANHLEDKIKI
+503 
-513 VEARPEL
+513 
-520 LTSSHLEDK
+520 
-529 KISVLVGEPFFTTS
+529 
-543 LLPWHNLYFW
+543 
-553 YARTAVSEHL
+553 
-563 ANDVTVLPQS
+563 
-573 AALHMMVV
+573 
-581 EFQDLW
+581 
-587 RIRSPCGTC
+587 
-596 EGFDVQTM
+596 
-604 DDMIKNSLN
+604 
-613 FRESKEAEPHPLWEY
+613 
-628 PCKSLSDPQ
+628 
-637 EVLLF
+637 
-642 DFRKTVPQHCLSTEG
+642 
-657 SVNLLRKGK
+657 
-666 SHGAV
+666 
-671 LWMEYHLTADIS
+671 
-683 VSTGLMQI
+683 
-691 SNEKGNCEWNPHCKQ
+691 
-706 AVYFFSSVIESET
+706 
-719 LAVLPTAVTYAINF
+719 
-733 DTKTGEIA
+733 
-741 MDFKLL
+741 

>member
-14 ALEWVEEDEDYD
+14 SMEWLEEGEDYD

-38 MLHDKDRNMKYY
+38 MLHDKDRNVKYY

-58 RVKGR
+58 RVKER

-73 TGTGLLSMMAATAGA
+73 TGTGLLSMMAASAGA

-102 AAVKIVEKNGFRDK
+102 AAVKIVEKNGFSDK
-116 IKVINKHST
+116 IKIINKHST
-125 EVTVGPDGDMQCR
+125 EVTVGPGGDMQCR

-184 LVESRR
+184 LVESKR
-190 MWSWNKLFPVR
+190 MWSWKKLFPVR

-208 KIIVS
+208 KILVP

-238 FTILSEVVTMFSVDF
+238 FTTLSDVVTMFSVDF
-253 SKPVRSASTSY
+253 SKPVQSASTYY

-288 PSGTI
+288 PSGMI

-301 VKPTSAFQWRDHW
+301 VNPTSALQWRDHW
-314 MQCVYFLPHEEWV
+314 MQCVYFLPNEEPV
-327 LQGEKV
+327 LQGEKL

-345 YTLRKAREEEE
+345 YNLQKAREEENKSAE
-356 NKADVRVESPVCRC
+356 EEHKADVHVESPVCRC
-370 QAHLLW
+370 HAHLLW

-395 SLMSV
+395 ALRKV
-400 LRTDSIC
+400 LKTDSVC

-415 LPVLAHYLGAEKVQ
+415 LPVLAHYLGAKQVQ
-429 YFLLGWFFFLPSV
+429 YFVLFLH
-442 LAWCFQTCHT
+442 C
-452 PVQSLFSDKQ
+452 
-462 ERGSQCVEREVKLV
+462 
-476 TLNTRKITVFT
+476 
-487 LENSAVS
+487 
-494 CSVMKKFFK
+494 FFK

-513 VEARPEL
+513 IEVRPEL
-520 LTSSHLEDK
+520 LKPSHLEDK

-553 YARTAVSEHL
+553 YARTAVSTHL
-563 ANDVTVLPQS
+563 ASDVTVLPQS
-573 AALHMMVV
+573 ASLHMMVV

-587 RIRSPCGTC
+587 RIRSPCGIC

-604 DDMIKNSLN
+604 DDMIKDSLN

-628 PCKSLSDPQ
+628 PCKSLSDPL
-637 EVLLF
+637 EVLTF
-642 DFRKTVPQHCLSTEG
+642 DFTRTVPQHCLSTEG

-671 LWMEYHLTADIS
+671 LWMEYHLAADIS

-691 SNEKGNCEWNPHCKQ
+691 PDEKGNCEWNPHCKQ
-706 AVYFFSSVIESET
+706 AVYFFSSVIESEI
-719 LAVLPTAVTYAINF
+719 LSDPTAVTYAINF

-741 MDFKLL
+741 MDFKL

>member
-14 ALEWVEEDEDYD
+14 AIEWLEEDENYD

-38 MLHDKDRNMKYY
+38 MLHDKDR
-50 QGIRAAVS
+50 
-58 RVKGR
+58 
-63 GEKAIVLDIG
+63 
-73 TGTGLLSMMAATAGA
+73 
-88 DFCYAIEVFKPMAN
+88 VFKPMAN

-125 EVTVGPDGDMQCR
+125 EVTVGPDGDMHCR

-158 TYEHAHKYLVQEGC
+158 TYEHAHKYLVEEGC

-184 LVESRR
+184 LVESKR

-201 VEAEDGE
+201 VEAGDGE
-208 KIIVS
+208 KIILS
-213 PSEMENCPGVP
+213 PSDMENCPGVP

-238 FTILSEVVTMFSVDF
+238 FTILSDVVTMFSVDF
-253 SKPVRSASTSY
+253 SKPVSSASTYY

-288 PSGTI
+288 PAGMI

-301 VKPTSAFQWRDHW
+301 AKSTSDFQWRDHW
-314 MQCVYFLPHEEWV
+314 MQCVYFLPNEEPV
-327 LQGEKV
+327 LQGETV
-333 LLTACRDEYSVW
+333 YLTACRDAYSVW
-345 YTLRKAREEEE
+345 YKLQKAREGE
-356 NKADVRVESPVCRC
+356 NKAGVHVESPVCRC

-381 GELNDQNRTRQYIK
+381 GQLNDQNRTHQYIK
-395 SLMSV
+395 SLMKV
-400 LRTDSIC
+400 LQTDSVC

-415 LPVLAHYLGAEKVQ
+415 LPVLAHYLGA
-429 YFLLGWFFFLPSV
+429 
-442 LAWCFQTCHT
+442 
-452 PVQSLFSDKQ
+452 KQ
-462 ERGSQCVEREVKLV
+462 
-476 TLNTRKITVFT
+476 VFT

-494 CSVMKKFFK
+494 CSVMEKFLK
-503 ANHLEDKIKI
+503 ANDLEDKIKI
-513 VEARPEL
+513 IEARPEL

-529 KISVLVGEPFFTTS
+529 KISVLIGEPFFTTS

-553 YARTAVSEHL
+553 YARTAVTSHL
-563 ANDVTVLPQS
+563 TSSVTVLPQS
-573 AALHMMVV
+573 ASLHMMIV
-581 EFQDLW
+581 EFEDLW
-587 RIRSPCGTC
+587 RIRSPCGIC

-637 EVLLF
+637 EVLTF
-642 DFRKTVPQHCLSTEG
+642 DFRKTVPQHCVSTEG
-657 SVNLLRKGK
+657 SVNLVRKGK

-671 LWMEYHLTADIS
+671 LWMEYNLAADIS
-683 VSTGLMQI
+683 ISTGLMQI

-706 AVYFFSSVIESET
+706 AVYFFSSVLESET
-719 LAVLPTAVTYAINF
+719 PSDLPSAVTYAINF

>member
-1 MKTFCGRANPTTG
+1 
-14 ALEWVEEDEDYD
+14 DESYD

-38 MLHDKDRNMKYY
+38 MLHDKDRNVKYY

-58 RVKGR
+58 RVKER

-73 TGTGLLSMMAATAGA
+73 TGTGLLSMMAASAGA
-88 DFCYAIEVFKPMAN
+88 DFCYAVEVFKPMAN
-102 AAVKIVEKNGFRDK
+102 AAVKIVEKNGFSDK

-158 TYEHAHKYLVQEGC
+158 TYEHAHKHLVQEGC

-184 LVESRR
+184 LVESKR
-190 MWSWNKLFPVR
+190 MWSWNKLFPVH

-238 FTILSEVVTMFSVDF
+238 FTILSDVVTMFSVDF
-253 SKPVRSASTSY
+253 SKPVRSASTCY
-264 RVQLEPVKSG
+264 RVQLETIKSG

-288 PSGTI
+288 PSGKI

-301 VKPTSAFQWRDHW
+301 VKPTSTLQWRDHW
-314 MQCVYFLPHEEWV
+314 MQCVYFLPNEEPV
-327 LQGEKV
+327 FQGENV
-333 LLTACRDEYSVW
+333 YLTAYRDEYSVW
-345 YTLRKAREEEE
+345 YKLQKAREEE
-356 NKADVRVESPVCRC
+356 NKADVHVESPVCRC

-381 GELNDQNRTRQYIK
+381 GELNDQNRTCQYIK
-395 SLMSV
+395 SLVKV
-400 LRTDSIC
+400 LKTDSVC

-415 LPVLAHYLGAEKVQ
+415 LPVLAHYLGAKQ
-429 YFLLGWFFFLPSV
+429 FL
-442 LAWCFQTCHT
+442 
-452 PVQSLFSDKQ
+452 
-462 ERGSQCVEREVKLV
+462 
-476 TLNTRKITVFT
+476 
-487 LENSAVS
+487 
-494 CSVMKKFFK
+494 K
-503 ANHLEDKIKI
+503 ANDLEDKIKI
-513 VEARPEL
+513 LEARPES
-520 LTSSHLEDK
+520 LTSSDLEDK
-529 KISVLVGEPFFTTS
+529 KVCNILLGEPFFTTS

-553 YARTAVSEHL
+553 YARTAVTMHL

-573 AALHMMVV
+573 ASLHVMIV

-596 EGFDVQTM
+596 EGFDVRTM

-637 EVLLF
+637 EVLTF
-642 DFRKTVPQHCLSTEG
+642 DFRRAVPEHGLSSEG
-657 SVNLLRKGK
+657 SLNLLRKGK

-671 LWMEYHLTADIS
+671 LWMEYHLTADTS
-683 VSTGLMQI
+683 VNTGLTQI
-691 SNEKGNCEWNPHCKQ
+691 SNDKGNCEWNPHCKQ
-706 AVYFFSSVIESET
+706 AVYFFSSVIDSET
-719 LAVLPTAVTYAINF
+719 QTELPSAVEYAMNF
-733 DTKTGEIA
+733 NPKTGEIT
-741 MDFKLL
+741 MDFKL

>member
-14 ALEWVEEDEDYD
+14 SMEWLEEGEDYD

-38 MLHDKDRNMKYY
+38 MLHDKDRNVKYY

-58 RVKGR
+58 RVKDR

-73 TGTGLLSMMAATAGA
+73 TGTGLLSMMAASAGA
-88 DFCYAIEVFKPMAN
+88 DFCYAIEMFKPMAN
-102 AAVKIVEKNGFRDK
+102 AAVKIVEKNGFSDK

-184 LVESRR
+184 LVESKR
-190 MWSWNKLFPVR
+190 MWSWKKLFPVH

-208 KIIVS
+208 KVLVP

-238 FTILSEVVTMFSVDF
+238 FTTLSDVVTMFSVDF
-253 SKPVRSASTSY
+253 SKPVQSAPTYY
-264 RVQLEPVKSG
+264 RVQLESVKSG

-288 PSGTI
+288 PSGMI

-301 VKPTSAFQWRDHW
+301 VKPTSALQWRDHW
-314 MQCVYFLPHEEWV
+314 MQCVYFLPNEEPV
-327 LQGEKV
+327 LQGEKL
-333 LLTACRDEYSVW
+333 LLTAWRDEYAVW
-345 YTLRKAREEEE
+345 YNLQKAREEENKAAE
-356 NKADVRVESPVCRC
+356 EEHKADVRVESPVCRC
-370 QAHLLW
+370 RAHLLW
-376 NRPRF
+376 NRPRL
-381 GELNDQNRTRQYIK
+381 GELNDQNRTYQYIK
-395 SLMSV
+395 ALRKV
-400 LRTDSIC
+400 LKTDSVC

-415 LPVLAHYLGAEKVQ
+415 LPVLAHYLGAKQVQ
-429 YFLLGWFFFLPSV
+429 YF
-442 LAWCFQTCHT
+442 
-452 PVQSLFSDKQ
+452 
-462 ERGSQCVEREVKLV
+462 
-476 TLNTRKITVFT
+476 
-487 LENSAVS
+487 
-494 CSVMKKFFK
+494 FFK

-513 VEARPEL
+513 IEARPEL
-520 LTSSHLEDK
+520 LKPYHLEDK

-553 YARTAVSEHL
+553 YARTSLSTHL
-563 ANDVTVLPQS
+563 ASDVTVLPQS
-573 AALHMMVV
+573 ASLHMMIV

-637 EVLLF
+637 EVLTF
-642 DFRKTVPQHCLSTEG
+642 DFTKTVPQHCLSTEG

-671 LWMEYHLTADIS
+671 LWMEYHLAADIS
-683 VSTGLMQI
+683 VSTGLVQI
-691 SNEKGNCEWNPHCKQ
+691 SNEKGSCEWNPHCKQ
-706 AVYFFSSVIESET
+706 AVYFFSSVIESEI
-719 LAVLPTAVTYAINF
+719 LSDPTAVTYAINF

-741 MDFKLL
+741 MDFKP

>member
-14 ALEWVEEDEDYD
+14 SMEWLEEGEDYD

-38 MLHDKDRNMKYY
+38 MLHDKDRNVKYY

-58 RVKGR
+58 RVKER

-73 TGTGLLSMMAATAGA
+73 TGTGLLSMMAASAGA

-102 AAVKIVEKNGFRDK
+102 AAVKIVEKNGFSDK

-190 MWSWNKLFPVR
+190 MWSWKKLFPVH

-208 KIIVS
+208 KILVP
-213 PSEMENCPGVP
+213 PSEMENCPGLP

-232 QMPSSD
+232 QMPSGDFSTLSD
-238 FTILSEVVTMFSVDF
+238 VVKMFSVDF
-253 SKPVRSASTSY
+253 SKPVQSASTCY

-288 PSGTI
+288 PSGMI
-293 NCTMAPYW
+293 NCSMAPYW
-301 VKPTSAFQWRDHW
+301 VKPTSALQWRDHW
-314 MQCVYFLPHEEWV
+314 MQCVYFLPREEPV
-327 LQGEKV
+327 LQGEN
-333 LLTACRDEYSVW
+333 LYLTACRDEYSVW
-345 YTLRKAREEEE
+345 YNLQKARADEEEQ
-356 NKADVRVESPVCRC
+356 KADVCVESPVCRC
-370 QAHLLW
+370 RAHLLW

-381 GELNDQNRTRQYIK
+381 GELNDQSRTRQYIK
-395 SLMSV
+395 SLRKV
-400 LRTDSIC
+400 LKTDSVC

-415 LPVLAHYLGAEKVQ
+415 LPVLAHYLGAKQVQ
-429 YFLLGWFFFLPSV
+429 YFVLFFR
-442 LAWCFQTCHT
+442 
-452 PVQSLFSDKQ
+452 SLHFS
-462 ERGSQCVEREVKLV
+462 L
-476 TLNTRKITVFT
+476 
-487 LENSAVS
+487 
-494 CSVMKKFFK
+494 FFK
-503 ANHLEDKIKI
+503 ANNIEDKIKI
-513 VEARPEL
+513 IEARPEL
-520 LTSSHLEDK
+520 LKPSHLEDK

-553 YARTAVSEHL
+553 YARTAVSSHL
-563 ANDVTVLPQS
+563 ASNVTVLPQS
-573 AALHMMVV
+573 ASLHMMIV

-587 RIRSPCGTC
+587 RIRSPCGIC
-596 EGFDVQTM
+596 EGFDVRTM
-604 DDMIKNSLN
+604 DDMIKDSLN

-628 PCKSLSDPQ
+628 PCKSLSEPQ
-637 EVLLF
+637 EVLTF
-642 DFRKTVPQHCLSTEG
+642 DFTKTVPQHCLSTEG
-657 SVNLLRKGK
+657 SVKLLRKGK

-683 VSTGLMQI
+683 VSTGLMEL

-706 AVYFFSSVIESET
+706 AVYFFSSVIESEI
-719 LAVLPTAVTYAINF
+719 LSDPTAVEYAMNF

-741 MDFKLL
+741 MDFKL

>member
-14 ALEWVEEDEDYD
+14 SMEWFEEGEDYD

-38 MLHDKDRNMKYY
+38 MLHDKDRNVKYY
-50 QGIRAAVS
+50 QGIRAAVN
-58 RVKGR
+58 RVKER

-73 TGTGLLSMMAATAGA
+73 TGTGLLSMMAASAGA

-102 AAVKIVEKNGFRDK
+102 VAVKIVEKNGFSDK
-116 IKVINKHST
+116 IKIINKHST

-158 TYEHAHKYLVQEGC
+158 SYEHAHKYLVQEGC

-190 MWSWNKLFPVR
+190 MWSWKKLFPVH

-208 KIIVS
+208 KILVP

-238 FTILSEVVTMFSVDF
+238 FSTLSDVVTMFSVDF
-253 SKPVRSASTSY
+253 SKPVQSASTYY

-288 PSGTI
+288 PLGMI

-301 VKPTSAFQWRDHW
+301 VKPTSALQWRDHW
-314 MQCVYFLPHEEWV
+314 MQCVYFLPREEPV
-327 LQGEKV
+327 LQGEK
-333 LLTACRDEYSVW
+333 LYLTACRDEYSVW
-345 YTLRKAREEEE
+345 YNLQKAREGE
-356 NKADVRVESPVCRC
+356 NKAGEEEHKADARVESPVCRC
-370 QAHLLW
+370 RAHLLW
-376 NRPRF
+376 TRPRF

-395 SLMSV
+395 ALGKV
-400 LRTDSIC
+400 LKTDSVC

-415 LPVLAHYLGAEKVQ
+415 LPVLAHYLGAKQCMHPSRINLYHPHELWQ
-429 YFLLGWFFFLPSV
+429 AFL
-442 LAWCFQTCHT
+442 
-452 PVQSLFSDKQ
+452 
-462 ERGSQCVEREVKLV
+462 
-476 TLNTRKITVFT
+476 
-487 LENSAVS
+487 
-494 CSVMKKFFK
+494 K

-513 VEARPEL
+513 IEARPEL
-520 LTSSHLEDK
+520 LKPSHLEGK

-553 YARTAVSEHL
+553 YARTAVSSHL
-563 ANDVTVLPQS
+563 ASSVTVLPQS
-573 AALHMMVV
+573 ASLHVMIV

-596 EGFDVQTM
+596 EGFDVQIM
-604 DDMIKNSLN
+604 DDMIKDSLN

-628 PCKSLSDPQ
+628 PCKSLSEPQ
-637 EVLLF
+637 EVLTF
-642 DFRKTVPQHCLSTEG
+642 DFTKTVPQHCLSTEG
-657 SVNLLRKGK
+657 SLKLLRKGK

-706 AVYFFSSVIESET
+706 AVYFFSSVIESEI
-719 LAVLPTAVTYAINF
+719 LSDPTAVTYAINF

-741 MDFKLL
+741 MDFKL